1 MVECSQS
8 FSVFMASHSSCLV
21 GVGVAVLVQAQ
32 VIVIPSPQSQVLAPV
47 ESWVAGVGVAMPVQA
62 QVIVIP
68 LPQSQGL
75 APIGPWATWSKDG
88 WSLQTLVDLLQWHP
102 SMVECSQSF
111 SVFMASHSSCLVGV
125 GVVEELW
132 LPCDPDGWSLQTLV
146 DLLQW
151 HPSMVECSQ
160 SFSVFM

>member
-1 MVECSQS
+1 
-8 FSVFMASHSSCLV
+8 
-21 GVGVAVLVQAQ
+21 
-32 VIVIPSPQSQVLAPV
+32 
-47 ESWVAGVGVAMPVQA
+47 
-62 QVIVIP
+62 
-68 LPQSQGL
+68 
-75 APIGPWATWSKDG
+75 
-88 WSLQTLVDLLQWHP
+88 
-102 SMVECSQSF
+102 MVECSQSF

-160 SFSVFM
+160 SFSVFMASHSSCLVGVGVAVLVQAQVIVPSPQAQVLAPVESWVAGVGVAMPVQAQVIVPSSQAQVLAPIGPWATWSK

>member
-1 MVECSQS
+1 
-8 FSVFMASHSSCLV
+8 MASHSSWV
-21 GVGVAVLVQAQ
+21 AGVGVAMPVQAQ
-32 VIVIPSPQSQVLAPV
+32 VIVPSPQSQVLAPV

-62 QVIVIP
+62 QVIVP
-68 LPQSQGL
+68 SPQSQVL

-125 GVVEELW
+125 GVAV
-132 LPCDPDGWSLQTLV
+132 LV
-146 DLLQW
+146 QAQVIV
-151 HPSMVECSQ
+151 PSPQAQVLA
-160 SFSVFM
+160 

>member
-1 MVECSQS
+1 
-8 FSVFMASHSSCLV
+8 
-21 GVGVAVLVQAQ
+21 
-32 VIVIPSPQSQVLAPV
+32 
-47 ESWVAGVGVAMPVQA
+47 MPVQA

-68 LPQSQGL
+68 SSQAQVL

-125 GVVEELW
+125 GVAVLVQAQVIVPSPQAQVLAPVESW
-132 LPCDPDGWSLQTLV
+132 VAGVGVAMPVQAQV
-146 DLLQW
+146 IV
-151 HPSMVECSQ
+151 PSPQSQALAPVESWVAGVGVAMPVQ
-160 SFSVFM
+160 AQVIVPS